1 MNGWNRRMR
10 NIKRQSVAGMG
21 LCASGLALLAWPVV
35 SHVLGAAAHGSVL
48 LFVAMPVLIG
58 CGLITSG
65 FALMVAGAE
74 PFEDDGGGVRE
85 GDDRE

>member
-1 MNGWNRRMR
+1 MNGSHRRMG
-10 NIKRQSVAGMG
+10 NIKRQSVAGIG
-21 LCASGLALLAWPVV
+21 LCASGLALMAWPLVN
-35 SHVLGAAAHGSVL
+35 HFLGAAHGSML

-85 GDDRE
+85 LDDRE